1 MGGCLNFAEILRHL
15 GDTGDKGDIPHG
27 PRLNNEAT
35 SGRQGATFEAT
46 KQSTTLIVAPVAHLS
61 PCRNPVPVA
70 ESSPISPCSPDTGE
84 IPPQETKPA
93 TVSRWWLI
101 HYPDREPVEVWTS
114 PPATHVDVL
123 ADRPEAIA
131 AEPIH
136 EPQGIEWEAIPRP
149 EAQTSP
155 PPAPACRTCAH
166 VTGRGGCGEP
176 VAAGLSNLEGVIRY
190 HPQGGKGCP
199 AFRPEG
205 TT

>member
-15 GDTGDKGDIPHG
+15 GDTGDKGDIPHEQ
-27 PRLNNEAT
+27 RLRGEAT
-35 SGRQGATFEAT
+35 PGRQGATFQAT
-46 KQSTTLIVAPVAHLS
+46 NQPPAAIVAPVAHLS
-61 PCRNPVPVA
+61 PCRNPAPVA
-70 ESSPISPCSPDTGE
+70 ESSPCRPCSPNTGE
-84 IPPQETKPA
+84 IPSQKSVPA
-93 TVSRWWLI
+93 TGFRSWLI
-101 HYPDREPVEVWTS
+101 HYPDREPAEVWTS
-114 PPATHVDVL
+114 PPSTHAEVL

-136 EPQGIEWEAIPRP
+136 EPQGIESKAISRP

-166 VTGRGGCGEP
+166 VTGRGSCGEP
-176 VAAGLSNLEGVIRY
+176 VAAGLY

-205 TT
+205 TP